1 MIQFNL
7 LKNPKQIVTTPE
19 ASKRTFEPND
29 FPVETILFNL
39 IAPEK
44 ASNTF
49 TDVVAFQ
56 TIIGTGWILGGKAF
70 NPNLHDGDTFI
81 SLSFLDQILTADF
94 L

>member
-1 MIQFNL
+1 M
-7 LKNPKQIVTTPE
+7 TTPE

-56 TIIGTGWILGGKAF
+56 TIIGTGWILGGKTF
-70 NPNLHDGDTFI
+70 NSHILL
-81 SLSFLDQILTADF
+81 SLCPFLNQILSAEF
-94 L
+94 LSKNLMWQ

>member
-1 MIQFNL
+1 MTN
-7 LKNPKQIVTTPE
+7 PE

-56 TIIGTGWILGGKAF
+56 TIIGTGWILGGKTF
-70 NPNLHDGDTFI
+70 NSHWHDEGYFY
-81 SLSFLDQILTADF
+81 LLVRF
-94 L
+94 

>member
-1 MIQFNL
+1 M
-7 LKNPKQIVTTPE
+7 TTPE
-19 ASKRTFEPND
+19 VSKRTFEPND

-56 TIIGTGWILGGKAF
+56 TIIGTGWILGGKTF
-70 NPNLHDGDTFI
+70 NPNWHDRALQVSGARQYTKKSYGD
-81 SLSFLDQILTADF
+81 LTPLLA
-94 L
+94 